1 MQEVGMIGDMK
12 NGTRT
17 TAARWR
23 YPRRQS
29 YAAGWRAGGP
39 PRVRDQRATG
49 EWCRCPS
56 FGVRLRTVPSAPD
69 APWSLPRR
77 VRPRAAALRSRVG
90 HAWAPGPPFIE
101 NRTSDPVLLRTT
113 RALPG

>member
-56 FGVRLRTVPSAPD
+56 FGVRLRTVPS
-69 APWSLPRR
+69 LRTRR
-77 VRPRAAALRSRVG
+77 GHSPAASARARGRTAVAGRPRVG
-90 HAWAPGPPFIE
+90 AGPSFH
-101 NRTSDPVLLRTT
+101 
-113 RALPG
+113 